1 MTPGNLKASV
11 DLIHKKLV
19 NSFLLD
25 SEVQFKILRS
35 LYERWKED
43 FAHSVCLRTL
53 NIEGVSE
60 EDIIA
65 NAEYL
70 ASKEFIEE
78 PESMQFWTSITPYG
92 IDQVEDKRTSTDL
105 KNRRKILEVL
115 KGSYEKDPWGFVNR
129 KDLAHFTGLSSNEIL
144 RNVWYLDKKGLAK
157 ANWTLGGLHSAR
169 ISARG
174 IDALKEPSEL
184 ENELR
189 IMSHAYSLL
198 YLLENQLR
206 LFIERKLR
214 EIHGDQWAKCIPDD
228 IAKKAEK
235 LKSSNGNLAL
245 GLLNYMQFGHLT
257 LVIGKN
263 WEIFKETFK
272 NPTGVVGRLNEL
284 EEIRHKI
291 AHCRM
296 LSNDDLTK
304 LELFHKEITGMILRS
319 KL

>member
-1 MTPGNLKASV
+1 MNCL
-11 DLIHKKLV
+11 
-19 NSFLLD
+19 LLD
-25 SEVQFKILRS
+25 KEIQRKILEK
-35 LYERWKED
+35 LYEHWKED
-43 FAHSVCLRTL
+43 FVHPVRVRAL

-60 EDIIA
+60 EDLIA

-70 ASKEFIEE
+70 VSKGLIGE
-78 PESMQFWTSITPYG
+78 PQSMQFWTHITSYG
-92 IDQVEDKRTSTDL
+92 IDQVEDKRLSTDM
-105 KNRRKILEVL
+105 KNRRRILEVL
-115 KGSYEKDPWGFVNR
+115 KESYEKDPYYSV
-129 KDLAHFTGLSSNEIL
+129 KKEDLAQFTGLSMNEIQ
-144 RNVWYLDKKGLAK
+144 RNVWYLDKKGLVE
-157 ANWTLGGLHSAR
+157 ANWALGGLHSTR

-174 IDALKEPSEL
+174 IDALKEPLEL

-189 IMSHAYSLL
+189 IMSYAYSLL

-214 EIHGDQWAKCIPDD
+214 EIHGDQWIKCIPDD

-235 LKSSNGNLAL
+235 LKSSDGNFGL

-272 NPTGVVGRLNEL
+272 SPTGVVGRLNEL

-296 LSNDDLTK
+296 LSNDDLNK
-304 LELFHKEITGMILRS
+304 LELFHKEIIGMILHR